1 MTPSLTAA
9 EGAALLR
16 LARAAIDERLYG
28 GAALVQAR
36 REIAM
41 TAGLLALRGCFVT
54 LKTPDPA
61 AGFQLRGCIGS
72 VEARVPLHDA
82 VVDAAL
88 HAAFDDPRFR
98 PLESAELAGVV
109 LSVSAL
115 GVPER
120 VESADAIVAGRHG
133 VILELE
139 GKGALFLPEVAS
151 EHGWSTRELLD
162 NLADKAGL
170 PAGSWRQAVL
180 QVFTSEHFVEV
191 SPGAC

>member
-1 MTPSLTAA
+1 LTAA
-9 EGAALLR
+9 EGVALLR
-16 LARAAIDERLYG
+16 LARAAIDERLCGG
-28 GAALVQAR
+28 GALAQAR

-41 TAGLLALRGCFVT
+41 TEGLLALRGCFVT

-61 AGFQLRGCIGS
+61 AGLQLRGCIGS
-72 VEARVPLHDA
+72 VEPRVPLHDA

-98 PLESAELAGVV
+98 PLESTELAGVV
-109 LSVSAL
+109 LSVSAM
-115 GVPER
+115 GIPEP

-139 GKGALFLPEVAS
+139 GKAALFLPEVAS
-151 EHGWSTRELLD
+151 ERGWSTRELLE

-170 PAGSWRQAVL
+170 PTGSWRDAVL
-180 QVFTSEHFVEV
+180 QVFTSEHFVEA